1 MTTQM
6 NILTFDIEE
15 WYIEKMYNGGREKQ
29 YRQYDD
35 YFARIL
41 ELLDRH
47 NIKATFFCV
56 GGMATDFP
64 NVVKQIAAK
73 GHEVGCHSNIHQWL
87 NKMTPKEALEDTR
100 MAVDALE
107 QLIGQKVTS
116 YRAPAFSIGEKNK
129 WAFEVLAECGIERD
143 ASVFPASRDFGGFPQ
158 FKSHEP
164 TVISFQGITIKE
176 FPIPTTKL
184 LGKEFAF
191 SGGGYFRLFPLSFI
205 KSRMKESD
213 YNMCYFHI
221 GDLLPG
227 PKRAMTKAEYE
238 EYFREPGT
246 FFNRY
251 KRYMKASLG
260 RKGVFEKME
269 RLISSDIFIGLDEA
283 DATIDWN
290 KANRIDLT
298 KQKLANLS

>member
-1 MTTQM
+1 M

-29 YRQYDD
+29 YRQYDA

-64 NVVKQIAAK
+64 NVVRQIAAK

-116 YRAPAFSIGEKNK
+116 YRAPAFSIGESNK
-129 WAFEVLAECGIERD
+129 WAFEILAECGIERD

-164 TVISFQGITIKE
+164 TVISFQGITMKE
-176 FPIPTTKL
+176 FPIPTARL
-184 LGKEFAF
+184 FGKELAY
-191 SGGGYFRLFPLSFI
+191 SGGGYFRFFPLWFI
-205 KSRMKESD
+205 KNCMKRSR

-221 GDLLPG
+221 GDLIPEHG
-227 PKRAMTKAEYE
+227 GVMSKDEYE
-238 EYFREPGT
+238 SYFKAPGT
-246 FFNRY
+246 LKNRY
-251 KRYMKASLG
+251 MRYIKSNLG
-260 RKGVFEKME
+260 KETAFKKMSS
-269 RLISSDIFIGLDEA
+269 LISTTDFVNVEAAELMVDWGNTVVINLD
-283 DATIDWN
+283 
-290 KANRIDLT
+290 
-298 KQKLANLS
+298 